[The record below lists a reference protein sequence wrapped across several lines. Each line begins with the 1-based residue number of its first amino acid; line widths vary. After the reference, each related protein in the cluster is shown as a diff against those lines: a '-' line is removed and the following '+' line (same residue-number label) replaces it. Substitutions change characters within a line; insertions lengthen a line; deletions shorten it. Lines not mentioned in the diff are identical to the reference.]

1 MQLGHHLPHYS
12 TCKPELVFHRFR
24 ALNAD
29 WEKKEKE
36 EKGKENSFK
45 TMHPPLALSFI
56 INNPSVFG

>member
-29 WEKKEKE
+29 WEKKEK
-36 EKGKENSFK
+36 GKENSLK
-45 TMHPPLALSFI
+45 QCTHLLLYRFI